1 MLECPLNDAFTSGS
15 RPLQPELSR
24 TRRTLSMASTQSL
37 MSNIH
42 GTSFGSGGWLAGLI
56 LEDKMKRTIIALSA
70 ACLMA
75 SSTAVFAQG
84 VSSKSPGHEMQDR
97 GSKKGSPGASGY
109 APGQEMQARGSKAGG
124 PGASGYAP
132 GQTTGTNTGMKSGG
146 STRSK

>member
-1 MLECPLNDAFTSGS
+1 
-15 RPLQPELSR
+15 
-24 TRRTLSMASTQSL
+24 MASTQSL

-75 SSTAVFAQG
+75 SSTAVLAQG